1 MPLAP
6 GGQSTARRK
15 LRDNSTAFYV
25 LIAIL
30 STLMF
35 IERPFEL
42 WRYVYWLPGFNFIRV
57 PSRFIILTML
67 ALSVLA
73 ALGFDRMIVRLSG
86 TFRMLA
92 LVFMSA
98 LLLAE
103 YSSYPFGGVPYTVNV
118 PAIDRWLDTQPK
130 PFVIAEV
137 PVPSAGDL
145 GALERQQTQAMLHA
159 TAHWQKTI
167 HGYSGIR
174 RPLHEQVYLDLTTF
188 PSAASLTSLRAV
200 GVTHIVVHVDE
211 YGSRWASVEEQ
222 IVRSPALKLEHVEG
236 AGRVYSLLPP

>member
-1 MPLAP
+1 
-6 GGQSTARRK
+6 
-15 LRDNSTAFYV
+15 
-25 LIAIL
+25 
-30 STLMF
+30 MF
-35 IERPFEL
+35 IDRPFEL

-73 ALGFDRMIVRLSG
+73 AAGFDRLIVRASD
-86 TFRMLA
+86 TFRMLG
-92 LVFMSA
+92 LVLVSA

-103 YSSYPFGGVPYTVNV
+103 YSSYPFGGVPYKVDV

-130 PFVIAEV
+130 PFVVAEV
-137 PVPSAGDL
+137 PAPSPGDM
-145 GALERQQTQAMLHA
+145 GAQVRQQTQAMLHA

-174 RPLHEQVYLDLTTF
+174 RLLHEQLYSDLTTF
-188 PSAASLTSLRAV
+188 PSPASLTSLRAV
-200 GVTHIVVHVDE
+200 GVTRVVVHVDE

-222 IVRSPALKLEHVEG
+222 IVRTPALKLEHVEG